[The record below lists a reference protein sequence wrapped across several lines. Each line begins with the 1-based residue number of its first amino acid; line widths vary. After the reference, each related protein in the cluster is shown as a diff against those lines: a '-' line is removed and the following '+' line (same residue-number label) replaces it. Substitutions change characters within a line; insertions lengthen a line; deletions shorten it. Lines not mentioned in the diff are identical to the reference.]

1 MGGEK
6 GTNTDKGYA
15 EGMQAV
21 VFNIWEGRG

>member
-21 VFNIWEGRG
+21 VFNIWKGKR